1 MMTEKITISG
11 APPQWD
17 DAEYERR
24 VEAWVRVYRGTEA
37 SMELVS
43 ASLGH
48 EFLQLVIDKAN
59 QGYTIT
65 SAKRLNHA
73 ELYHSTYMIKPPAMQ
88 EEDIAKIRIEQ
99 KEKYVAH
106 LQAEHTRYQ
115 DLLRQQLIQAAEEK
129 ERKAAEAARA
139 KQLASIEKE
148 VQSCYKPL
156 VIPK

>member
-1 MMTEKITISG
+1 MTERVKITG
-11 APPQWD
+11 VPPQWD
-17 DAEYERR
+17 EAEYERR
-24 VEAWVRVYRGTEA
+24 VADWVRVYRGTEQ

-48 EFLQLVIDKAN
+48 EFLQAVIDKAN
-59 QGYTIT
+59 QGYTIAP
-65 SAKRLNHA
+65 SKRLNHG
-73 ELYHSTYMIKPPAMQ
+73 ELHHSTYMVKPLGMQ
-88 EEDIAKIRIEQ
+88 EEDIANIRAEQ
-99 KEKYVAH
+99 KAKYIAH

-129 ERKAAEAARA
+129 ERKAAEAAKA

-156 VIPK
+156 VIPE